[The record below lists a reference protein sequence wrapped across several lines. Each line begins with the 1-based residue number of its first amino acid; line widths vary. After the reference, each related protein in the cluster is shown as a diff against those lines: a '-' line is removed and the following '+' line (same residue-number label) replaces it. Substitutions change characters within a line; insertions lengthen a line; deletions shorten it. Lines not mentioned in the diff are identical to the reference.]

1 MGSWVYDRTE
11 ADVRNETDKGFVN
24 YTDFNRIESD
34 IAELET
40 TLNAYGYILPE
51 TLVNKTDWHY
61 QGTLGANS
69 TDNIPTLAHMNRILH
84 NISVL
89 RSTYR
94 VYPTTPATP
103 STMEY
108 ATYQTFNDIEKILYD
123 LWLMLHDTQTYF
135 RQCNTFAC
143 GEVQE

>member
-1 MGSWVYDRTE
+1 MSWVYDRTE
-11 ADVRNETDKGFVN
+11 SDVINETDKGFIN
-24 YTDFNRIESD
+24 YTDFNRIEEN

-40 TLNAYGYILPE
+40 TLNEYGYILPE
-51 TLVNKTDWHY
+51 TLVIKTDWAY
-61 QGTLGANS
+61 QGYLGTS
-69 TDNIPTLAHMNRILH
+69 GTDNIPTLAHMNRILH

-89 RSTYR
+89 MENYS
-94 VYPTTPATP
+94 VYPTTPTLP

-123 LWLMLHDTQTYF
+123 LWLMLHDTERYF

-143 GEVQE
+143 GEIQE